1 MEQTTGRTSRHP
13 QLMYCLLRLPGI
25 YDVIHVQTTNA
36 FYRPSRQPETEKKNE
51 SVNKIKRNELDKNVL

>member
-1 MEQTTGRTSRHP
+1 MEQTTGRTSRHS

-36 FYRPSRQPETEKKNE
+36 FYRPSRQHDTEKNESINKIKKNE
-51 SVNKIKRNELDKNVL
+51 LNKNVL